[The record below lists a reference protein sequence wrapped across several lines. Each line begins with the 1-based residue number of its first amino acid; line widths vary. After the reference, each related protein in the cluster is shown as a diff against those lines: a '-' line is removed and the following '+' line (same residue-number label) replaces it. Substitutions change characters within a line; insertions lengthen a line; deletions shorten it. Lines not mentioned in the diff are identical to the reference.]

1 MKEELLNRIKEQ
13 VKLEILYYELLED
26 SNTEVTHGTKVI
38 K

>member
-13 VKLEILYYELLED
+13 VKLEILYYESLG
-26 SNTEVTHGTKVI
+26 VTHSTKDI

>member
-13 VKLEILYYELLED
+13 IELENLYYKCLG
-26 SNTEVTHGTKVI
+26 VTHGTKVV

>member
-26 SNTEVTHGTKVI
+26 FNTKVTHDTKVI

>member
-13 VKLEILYYELLED
+13 VKLEILYYELLG
-26 SNTEVTHGTKVI
+26 VTNGTKVI

>member
-13 VKLEILYYELLED
+13 KELENLYYKCLGVIHG
-26 SNTEVTHGTKVI
+26 VTHGTKVI